1 MLVMGLL
8 RSLISSWFSFGKL
21 YFSKNLSIS
30 SKSWTT
36 FYMQQTGMTQAL
48 IYLSIFL
55 LIYFLSFSGFVRNE
69 GRSSKLM
76 EIGIALHENILN
88 TKYIGDNE
96 GEDIAFEVCLLCFF

>member
-1 MLVMGLL
+1 MLVE
-8 RSLISSWFSFGKL
+8 KL
-21 YFSKNLSIS
+21 MDYIANQGVHT
-30 SKSWTT
+30 WTT

-76 EIGIALHENILN
+76 ETGIAWHVNILN

-96 GEDIAFEVCLLCFF
+96 GEDIAFEVLLIVLFLISYL